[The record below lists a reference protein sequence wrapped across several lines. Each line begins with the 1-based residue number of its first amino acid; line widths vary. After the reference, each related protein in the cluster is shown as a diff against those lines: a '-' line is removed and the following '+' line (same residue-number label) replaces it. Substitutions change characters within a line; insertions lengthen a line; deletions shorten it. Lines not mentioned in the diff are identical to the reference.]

1 MYSFVSAR
9 HRLPSSAHLHD
20 QVGHR
25 FEVAVH
31 VDDLL
36 LAAAAVGAAA
46 AWRALDAGAVQAAQ
60 VDAAVAPGAVVLDPV
75 ARAAFLAPL
84 LEAGKHGLVVI
95 AAALGKACR
104 SAGRTANK

>member
-1 MYSFVSAR
+1 MRSLYVPNGGPGAYASAQ
-9 HRLPSSAHLHD
+9 D
-20 QVGHR
+20 
-25 FEVAVH
+25 
-31 VDDLL
+31 
-36 LAAAAVGAAA
+36 AA
-46 AWRALDAGAVQAAQ
+46 AVQAAQ

-75 ARAAFLAPL
+75 ARAALLAPL